1 MIFDNGVKANQQG
14 KDSLFNKRY
23 QENWTSLSIR
33 MKLDPSVTLCNS
45 KLIKDLNPR
54 SKIQDQHLINSRRKH
69 RAKTS
74 QHGIQQWS
82 LSYNTKGTENKRK
95 INKLDFMKKFQ
106 TVMHQRRVS
115 KDNIIKKK
123 PSELE
128 KIFTNHVSDNGL
140 MSGIYRELLKPN
152 NKNKYSI

>member
-95 INKLDFMKKFQ
+95 INKQ
-106 TVMHQRRVS
+106 GYRV
-115 KDNIIKKK
+115 KTFRTAEKKK
-123 PSELE
+123 KGATWNGRQYDSICKAHIKQLIA
-128 KIFTNHVSDNGL
+128 KIQ
-140 MSGIYRELLKPN
+140 KPN
-152 NKNKYSI
+152 EKSD